1 MEYLH
6 IPISLEPDRIQL
18 SYFKLRLFDLTFD
31 IGLQRYRDKQIR
43 VCGKDFIF
51 LYDDVKY

>member
-1 MEYLH
+1 MEYFH

-51 LYDDVKY
+51 LYDDLKF